1 MTSKLANIQI
11 YLDINISGYP
21 DTKSSI
27 YVSPSYNVVHVH
39 DDYLHVFLRLSPQ
52 YGIILIISI

>member
-11 YLDINISGYP
+11 YLDIRLFNISGYP

-27 YVSPSYNVVHVH
+27 YVSRSYNVVYVH
-39 DDYLHVFLRLSPQ
+39 DDLFLRLSPQ